1 MIKLNIIDSDNE
13 NYISDVQF
21 AEIIILLGKSLD
33 MSATCSINNK
43 GIDITLK
50 QNKNSN
56 SPYP

>member
-1 MIKLNIIDSDNE
+1 MIKLNIIDSENE